1 MQTLGEGEG
10 GRVMDE
16 LKPCPFC
23 RGKDLSIYLKGT
35 NDRKYAVC
43 CNTCDA
49 RGGRGQSKGKAVE
62 EWNRRVSDD
71 T

>member
-1 MQTLGEGEG
+1 MNI
-10 GRVMDE
+10 D

-23 RGKDLSIYLKGT
+23 GGKDLSIYLKGM

-49 RGGRGQSKGKAVE
+49 RGGRKQDKKKAVE
-62 EWNRRVSDD
+62 EWNRRIENAIS
-71 T
+71 